1 MPNGGGESEIKEIR
15 GEGGERER
23 EREGRGKGKE
33 VPRIKM
39 FVRMRKRRVMKDRE
53 LC

>member
-15 GEGGERER
+15 GGGGEK

-33 VPRIKM
+33 VPRIK

>member
-1 MPNGGGESEIKEIR
+1 MPKGGGESERKEKR
-15 GEGGERER
+15 GGGRER